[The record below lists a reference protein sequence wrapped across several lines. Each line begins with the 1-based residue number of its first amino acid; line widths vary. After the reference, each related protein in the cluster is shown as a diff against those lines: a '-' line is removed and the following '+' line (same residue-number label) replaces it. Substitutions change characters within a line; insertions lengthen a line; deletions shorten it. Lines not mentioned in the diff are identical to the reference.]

1 MSKSAEDI
9 LEFIDFTPMTLDDI
23 VSRSGL
29 DTDTLF
35 PHLLTL
41 EMVGEIEL
49 VPSGQYK
56 RIGKASDDVELE
68 RKFYKVQTYNVHNSS
83 N

>member
-1 MSKSAEDI
+1 MIISAEDI
-9 LEFIDFTPMTLDDI
+9 LEFIDHTPTTLDDI

-35 PHLLTL
+35 PYLLTL
-41 EMVGEIEL
+41 EMDGEIEL

-56 RIGKASDDVELE
+56 RIGKVSDDVELE
-68 RKFYKVQTYNVHNSS
+68 KKFYKVQTYNSANSS
-83 N
+83 D